1 MRRMLFFLFF
11 VTTMAVW
18 CTPSFAVQS
27 VVGSGSVSGVNPGAA
42 GTGVLEGVA
51 MSGGVG
57 TLTVGTQDIYTAN
70 SSGGNVGDASLSA
83 VSTTASA
90 VSSINFTGNSTVYGR
105 ISGVTGD
112 EKTFVLITA
121 GSSGNT
127 VNFLGRV
134 NTTDLSI
141 GTGTVNFKS
150 GSGIANNNNARMNI
164 TGVGGT
170 VGIAANT
177 TVIGAL
183 TTTAGDGTGTLSLAS
198 GSQLTGDVG
207 NGAAKIHTINV
218 VGGTNTA
225 GVNAGITGAVYT
237 HEFSL
242 LTNTL
247 AIDGA
252 FTIATAGTFNTTL
265 AGTSLSQYGHITAT
279 GAANIGTGIGVNV
292 TVPSGTYIPLGTLFD
307 IVNATGAISPNIVPT
322 ITTVG
327 VSNPLYTFVVEPIT
341 GTAAGKLTLK
351 TTGNPIKPATP
362 STNSTAP
369 MAAAVADALLTLP
382 VTSPVVLAINN
393 LTTADAVAN
402 AEAQLAPSTPSLVAP
417 LVTFQGAREF
427 QNIWLSRLDMCGQ
440 VSTPDEEKSTCEDK
454 KATSGWWAKGFG
466 YFGQQNDRGA
476 FPGYDSTIAGTMVAY
491 DVPLG
496 QDTRAGLG
504 FGYARTTINGN
515 TYDTNTNFDTY
526 QTTAYIGHDQ
536 GPWFVH
542 GSASFGWNEYSDRR
556 HIVFPGVD
564 STANA
569 EYSGQDYTTFVN
581 TGYHFSAPMKFTIT
595 PLASLQYSR
604 VNIDSYTDK
613 GAGDADLHVK
623 SQGYNF
629 LESGLGA
636 KVERDFTFHSLTLVP
651 EMHLEWLHELS
662 NPALKQTADYTVGSA
677 SFTTPGLKTSPDTF
691 HAGTSLA
698 LLSCMCS
705 KTKLSLEVGYDYYLR
720 HDGYSANQATA
731 RVTGRF

>member
-341 GTAAGKLTLK
+341 G
-351 TTGNPIKPATP
+351 
-362 STNSTAP
+362 
-369 MAAAVADALLTLP
+369 
-382 VTSPVVLAINN
+382 
-393 LTTADAVAN
+393 
-402 AEAQLAPSTPSLVAP
+402 
-417 LVTFQGAREF
+417 
-427 QNIWLSRLDMCGQ
+427 
-440 VSTPDEEKSTCEDK
+440 
-454 KATSGWWAKGFG
+454 
-466 YFGQQNDRGA
+466 
-476 FPGYDSTIAGTMVAY
+476 
-491 DVPLG
+491 
-496 QDTRAGLG
+496 
-504 FGYARTTINGN
+504 
-515 TYDTNTNFDTY
+515 
-526 QTTAYIGHDQ
+526 
-536 GPWFVH
+536 
-542 GSASFGWNEYSDRR
+542 
-556 HIVFPGVD
+556 
-564 STANA
+564 
-569 EYSGQDYTTFVN
+569 
-581 TGYHFSAPMKFTIT
+581 
-595 PLASLQYSR
+595 
-604 VNIDSYTDK
+604 
-613 GAGDADLHVK
+613 
-623 SQGYNF
+623 
-629 LESGLGA
+629 
-636 KVERDFTFHSLTLVP
+636 
-651 EMHLEWLHELS
+651 
-662 NPALKQTADYTVGSA
+662 
-677 SFTTPGLKTSPDTF
+677 
-691 HAGTSLA
+691 
-698 LLSCMCS
+698 CS
-705 KTKLSLEVGYDYYLR
+705 W
-720 HDGYSANQATA
+720 
-731 RVTGRF
+731 

>member
-402 AEAQLAPSTPSLVAP
+402 AEAQLAPSTSSLAAP
-417 LVTFQGAREF
+417 LVTYQGIREF
-427 QNIWLSRLDMCGQ
+427 QDLWLSRLDGCGQ
-440 VSTPDEEKSTCEDK
+440 VSWPSEDK
-454 KATSGWWAKGFG
+454 ENCKGQDARSGWWLKGFG
-466 YFGQQNDRGA
+466 YFGEQDARGA
-476 FPGYDSTIAGTMVAY
+476 FTQYNSTIIGSMLAY
-491 DVPLG
+491 DVPVGLN
-496 QDTRAGLG
+496 TRAGVG
-504 FGYARTTINGN
+504 FGYARTAIKGSTFDAR
-515 TYDTNTNFDTY
+515 TDFDTY
-526 QTTAYIGHDQ
+526 QGLAYIGHEA
-536 GPWFVH
+536 GPWFVD
-542 GSASFGWNEYSDRR
+542 GSASFGWNQYQDNR
-556 HIVFPGVD
+556 HIQFPGID
-564 STANA
+564 LTARSKYN
-569 EYSGQDYTTFVN
+569 GQDYTAFGR
-581 TGYHFSAPMKFTIT
+581 TGYHFPIQKFTLT
-595 PLASLQYSR
+595 PMASLQYSR
-604 VNIDSYTDK
+604 VNVDGHTERE
-613 GAGDADLHVK
+613 AGDVNMVVK
-623 SQGYNF
+623 SQHYDY

-636 KVERDFTFHSLTLVP
+636 KVERSFTFRRLTFVP
-651 EMHLEWLHELS
+651 DVHLEWLHMLS
-662 NPALKQTADYTVGSA
+662 NPSLSQTAAYTAGSS
-677 SFTTPGLKTSPDTF
+677 SFTTPGLKTVADSY
-691 HAGTSLA
+691 HVGTGVT
-698 LLSCMCS
+698 LLSCSCS
-705 KTKLSLEVGYDYYLR
+705 ATTWSVEGGYDYYWR
-720 HDGYSANQATA
+720 TDGYAANQVTM
-731 RVTGRF
+731 RVSMLF